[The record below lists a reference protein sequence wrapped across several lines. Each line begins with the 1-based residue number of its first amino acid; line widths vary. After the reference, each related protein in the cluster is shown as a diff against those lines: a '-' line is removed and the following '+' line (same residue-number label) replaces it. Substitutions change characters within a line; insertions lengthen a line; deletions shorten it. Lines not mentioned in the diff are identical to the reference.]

1 MRPKTTTK
9 NVGGNMDEKQRL
21 VKRIQDMGIDNIGI
35 TPGSD
40 LNISSE
46 EVAAEINNS
55 LDRIIAGDYTEVDLS
70 DD

>member
-1 MRPKTTTK
+1 
-9 NVGGNMDEKQRL
+9 MDEKQRL